1 MTHFNLL
8 VIGFGKAENTCQVRG
23 ITRSTRRFSRTIIR

>member
-8 VIGFGKAENTCQVRG
+8 VIGFGKAEKHLPSTG
-23 ITRSTRRFSRTIIR
+23 ITRSTRSFSRTIIR